1 MAVRQLLD
9 LVGGCG
15 SGQFAEIHLPKT
27 SGREIAMS
35 WFLDS
40 DSRGEMAA
48 DLKGGGTNSAPMEKY
63 LLENM
68 QRVRTTFLGM
78 PQT

>member
-1 MAVRQLLD
+1 
-9 LVGGCG
+9 
-15 SGQFAEIHLPKT
+15 
-27 SGREIAMS
+27 MS